1 MFKMPNGTK
10 YYTKM
15 VDGEMYN
22 KTIDMKCT
30 QDPQG
35 GAPSFQPF
43 YDHLINPFPECVFFR
58 KLAYFIF
65 MGSTQCIRSESSSRY
80 KIVIVNQVS
89 NGVLIVKPDAGDG
102 TEAVKTP
109 PGLFMGIFGAC
120 GLSRATDLILVLVH
134 GAGSGAAL

>member
-65 MGSTQCIRSESSSRY
+65 VGSTQCINSESSSRG
-80 KIVIVNQVS
+80 VNQIS
-89 NGVLIVKPDAGDG
+89 NWVLIVKPDAGDG
-102 TEAVKTP
+102 TEAVKAP
-109 PGLFMGIFGAC
+109 PGVLVRIFGAG